1 MRYLPKDHRS
11 PRELWD
17 ASDWY
22 EKLGMG
28 LLIGIQALPILIGA
42 LQLIGLIR

>member
-1 MRYLPKDHRS
+1 MRYLPKDTRS

-22 EKLGMG
+22 EKLWMLIFLG
-28 LLIGIQALPILIGA
+28 LHVLPFIRMLIG
-42 LQLIGLIR
+42 